1 MDISEIAVAM
11 DLLIIMAIDVNE
23 HHTFSQKTI
32 CMPAIDPNN
41 YTGRPMHAPAKL
53 AQIINKIHNM
63 LCWSLGFNGIS

>member
-1 MDISEIAVAM
+1 
-11 DLLIIMAIDVNE
+11 
-23 HHTFSQKTI
+23 
-32 CMPAIDPNN
+32 MPAIDPNN